1 MHSFL
6 FRSFIFL
13 QERDH
18 LNVHL
23 KAVIDLL
30 LHQTSGKST
39 SGHILGRDLMSVQRK
54 DAAGRSLVLQI
65 TKIISEFIR
74 VIYIYIYT
82 VKPVL
87 RGHLREK
94 EKSVLIRQVTS

>member
-1 MHSFL
+1 M
-6 FRSFIFL
+6 

-74 VIYIYIYT
+74 VIYIYIQ
-82 VKPVL
+82 L
-87 RGHLREK
+87 NLF
-94 EKSVLIRQVTS
+94 

>member
-1 MHSFL
+1 MYNLL
-6 FRSFIFL
+6 FRSFISL
-13 QERDH
+13 QERGH

-54 DAAGRSLVLQI
+54 DAAERLLVLQI
-65 TKIISEFIR
+65 IKIISEFIL
-74 VIYIYIYT
+74 VKYIYIYSQT
-82 VKPVL
+82 HFKMSP
-87 RGHLREK
+87 LRERK
-94 EKSVLIRQVTS
+94 KSVLIRQVTS